1 MSKMQR
7 TKEMGGGG
15 WNPDDFRRDPLAEL
29 KVSTTHVTFE
39 QNLKL
44 ERYAYA
50 TYNSKIKSLSDFV
63 AMAIDS
69 GVDIPE
75 VPPAPQHDRK
85 TVKFY
90 NYPRHEEIL
99 ASRPRRDFV
108 RAAIDLIP
116 DTYTDEIEGMMTEEK
131 QN

>member
-1 MSKMQR
+1 
-7 TKEMGGGG
+7 MGGGG
-15 WNPDDFRRDPLAEL
+15 WNPEDFRRDPLAKL
-29 KVSTTHVTFE
+29 KVSTTHITFE
-39 QNLKL
+39 DNLKL

-50 TYNSKIKSLSDFV
+50 TYNSKTKSLSDFV

-69 GVDIPE
+69 GVDIPT
-75 VPPAPQHDRK
+75 VDPAPKYNRK

-90 NYPRHEEIL
+90 NYPRHAEIL

-108 RAAIDLIP
+108 KAAIDLIP
-116 DTYTDEIEGMMTEEK
+116 DTYIDEIEGEMTEET